1 MFCKPGGKN
10 ALNHTGWFDEKK
22 KELTKKKKITGI
34 IYSNCKIPGLG

>member
-22 KELTKKKKITGI
+22 KRTHKKKKK
-34 IYSNCKIPGLG
+34 SQV